1 MLDAFLWLYKKLN
14 AQKRNVDRAL
24 NVNSR
29 YYKANEFT
37 VFLEVS

>member
-1 MLDAFLWLYKKLN
+1 MPFFGYTRNEMYK
-14 AQKRNVDRAL
+14 KRNVDRAL